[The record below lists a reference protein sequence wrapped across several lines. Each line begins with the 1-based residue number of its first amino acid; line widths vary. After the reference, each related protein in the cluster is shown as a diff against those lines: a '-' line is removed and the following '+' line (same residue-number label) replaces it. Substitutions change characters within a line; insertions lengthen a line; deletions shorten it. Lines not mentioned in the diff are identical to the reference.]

1 MRLNASGEAE
11 MTRGSLAALLGAAVL
26 ATLLAGCRVE
36 ENKNGDS
43 KDVNISTPFGGM
55 HVKTNDTDAHASIGL
70 PVYPGAQPVKED
82 DDNNRSADVD
92 MSFGGYQLRVKV
104 AKDHTDDS
112 PAKVEAFY
120 RDAMKRFGDVIA
132 CRDDHSV
139 GAPSRTREGLTCERG
154 QNGRVNIDDH
164 EGNNKLELKTGSKQH
179 QHIVEIEP
187 DGGGTRIEL
196 VGLDLPTANSD
207 DNRQ

>member
-1 MRLNASGEAE
+1 
-11 MTRGSLAALLGAAVL
+11 MTRGWLAALLGTAAL

-70 PVYPGAQPVKED
+70 PGYPGAQPVKQDE
-82 DDNNRSADVD
+82 DNNRSADVD

-104 AKDHTDDS
+104 AKDRTDDP

-120 RDAMKRFGDVIA
+120 RNALKRFGDVIA
-132 CRDDHSV
+132 CRDEHFV
-139 GAPSRTREGLTCERG
+139 GTPARTQQGLTCESG
-154 QNGRVNIDDH
+154 HNGHVNIDDH
-164 EGNNKLELKTGSKQH
+164 AGNNKLELKTGSKQH

-196 VGLDLPTANSD
+196 VALDLPTANSD
-207 DNRQ
+207 DDRE